1 VRQSEIADSP
11 RAAPLGSWLIVT
23 RFGSDRRAGI
33 PDSAAP
39 SDKDKGVDVLVILGF
54 TMILTFMVLIMTRRL
69 TPMVAL
75 ILVPTIFGLFA
86 GAGLGLGDMILESI
100 GDLAPTAALLMFAIM
115 FFGIMIDVG
124 LFDPLIRFITRF
136 LGNDPAKVVL
146 GTAILAG
153 AVSLD
158 GDGSTTFI
166 ITTSA
171 MLPIYLRMGMSP
183 VVLTCVAGL
192 MNGTLNIVPWG
203 GPTVR
208 AASALGVSPTDIFVP
223 MLPSLATG
231 LVIALSFAWFLG
243 LSERKRIGSLEY
255 SPAAMA
261 DAAPTASP
269 GFWRGLFGGNRVV
282 RGTDVRPGAAA
293 TLSTTGILTVR
304 PGQRM
309 PAGQKNLAEQLVL
322 EDERDTAMA
331 DTMLSAD
338 RATLRPKL
346 IWVNFALTVAVMVL
360 LVLDVMP
367 LAYIFMV
374 GTGVALMINFPK
386 LRSQAD
392 EIVAHAPSIVG
403 VVSMVLAAGVLVGVL
418 NGTGMVTAMADW
430 VVQVVPA
437 SMGEYLAVITG
448 VLSIPMTFFMSN
460 DAFYFGIL
468 PVLAESAATYGID
481 PVEMARASII
491 GQPVHLQS
499 PLVPAILLLV
509 SLAGVNLGDHHKK
522 VLWRACVVSL
532 VMLLVGVLVGAVPFG

>member
-1 VRQSEIADSP
+1 M
-11 RAAPLGSWLIVT
+11 L
-23 RFGSDRRAGI
+23 
-33 PDSAAP
+33 
-39 SDKDKGVDVLVILGF
+39 VLLGF
-54 TMILTFMVLIMTRRL
+54 AMILTFMVLIMTKRL

-75 ILVPTIFGLFA
+75 IVVPTIFGLFA
-86 GAGLGLGDMILESI
+86 GAGLGLGDMVIEAI
-100 GDLAPTAALLMFAIM
+100 KDLAPTAALLMFAIM

-124 LFDPLIRFITRF
+124 LFDPLIRLITRF
-136 LGNDPAKVVL
+136 LGDDPAKVVL

-171 MLPIYLRMGMSP
+171 MLPIYLRLGMSP
-183 VVLTCVAGL
+183 VILTCVAGL

-208 AASALGVSPTDIFVP
+208 ASAALSVSATDIFVP
-223 MLPSLATG
+223 MLPSLAAG
-231 LVIALSFAWFLG
+231 LVVALTFAWFLG
-243 LSERKRIGSLEY
+243 LAERKRLGSLAS
-255 SPAAMA
+255 SPAAVSA
-261 DAAPTASP
+261 PAAPAT
-269 GFWRGLFGGNRVV
+269 GGWRRRLFAPNVV
-282 RGTDVRPGAAA
+282 SGAEVKPGAPA
-293 TLSTTGILTVR
+293 TLSTTGIPTLRRGGRTPV
-304 PGQRM
+304 GT
-309 PAGQKNLAEQLVL
+309 AAVAERTVL
-322 EDERDTAMA
+322 EAEDVDTMMA
-331 DTMLSAD
+331 DTMLDPNRS
-338 RATLRPKL
+338 TLRPKL
-346 IWVNFALTVAVMVL
+346 IWVNLALTLAVMVL
-360 LVLDVMP
+360 LVLDLMP
-367 LAYIFMV
+367 LPYVFMV
-374 GTGVALMINFPK
+374 GSAIALIVNFPK

-418 NGTGMVTAMADW
+418 NGTGMVTAMAEW
-430 VVQVVPA
+430 VVDIVPP
-437 SMGEYLAVITG
+437 SMGQFLAVITG

-468 PVLAESAATYGID
+468 PVLAESAATYGIA

-522 VLWRACVVSL
+522 VLWRATVVSL
-532 VMLLVGVLVGAVPFG
+532 VMLAVGILVGVIPFL

>member
-1 VRQSEIADSP
+1 MPIGIRLA
-11 RAAPLGSWLIVT
+11 RLHH
-23 RFGSDRRAGI
+23 SDI
-33 PDSAAP
+33 
-39 SDKDKGVDVLVILGF
+39 DKGVDVLVILGF

-86 GAGLGLGDMILESI
+86 GAGLGLGDMIIESI

-171 MLPIYLRMGMSP
+171 MLPIYLRLGMSP

-231 LVIALSFAWFLG
+231 VIIALAFAWFLG
-243 LSERKRIGSLEY
+243 LGERKRIGSLEY
-255 SPAAMA
+255 SQAAQA
-261 DAAPTASP
+261 NAAPLASP
-269 GFWRGLFGGNRVV
+269 GFWRGFFGGNRVV
-282 RGTDVRPGAAA
+282 RGTEVSPGAAA
-293 TLSTTGILTVR
+293 TLSTTGIVTVR
-304 PGQRM
+304 PGQRV
-309 PAGQKNLAEQLVL
+309 PVGHTALAEQKVL
-322 EDERDTAMA
+322 DAEDHDTMMA
-331 DTMLSAD
+331 DTMMRAD
-338 RATLRPKL
+338 RPTLRPRL
-346 IWVNFALTVAVMVL
+346 IWVNLALTVAVMVL

-374 GTGVALMINFPK
+374 GTGVALVINFPK

-437 SMGEYLAVITG
+437 SMGEFLAVITG

-468 PVLAESAATYGID
+468 PVLAESAATYGIS

-509 SLAGVNLGDHHKK
+509 SLAGVNLGDHHRK
-522 VLWRACVVSL
+522 VLWRACVISL
-532 VMLLVGVLVGAVPFG
+532 VMLVVGVLVGAVPFG